1 MSADPKVERRDSM
14 SADPR
19 MPQATILVAERD
31 PDIRRLL
38 VDTFSKDGWTAVGES
53 GEEAGQAEGEAPD
66 FACAGSD
73 YVIMRRPID
82 SPGSP
87 SSRTDNVLVHGRLR
101 LDSRRHEVFVGE
113 RRVELSVT
121 EFAILELLLRNP
133 ETVFSRSRIIQAVQR
148 RDVPVSGRSVDVQIL
163 SLRRKLGDAK
173 TCVETVRGIGYRLS

>member
-1 MSADPKVERRDSM
+1 
-14 SADPR
+14 
-19 MPQATILVAERD
+19 MPQATILVAEHD

-38 VDTFSKDGWTAVGES
+38 VETFSKDGWTAVGE
-53 GEEAGQAEGEAPD
+53 AGDAAAGAAGGTLDD
-66 FACAGSD
+66 FSCVESD
-73 YVIMRRPID
+73 YVIMRRPIE
-82 SPGSP
+82 SPGSASP
-87 SSRTDNVLVHGRLR
+87 RTENVLEHGLLR

-133 ETVFSRSRIIQAVQR
+133 ETVFSRSLIIQAVQR

-173 TCVETVRGIGYRLS
+173 DCIETVRGIGYRLS